1 MGHKMDDRHNNSF
14 HMFLAQHI
22 SHRHTATNRFKTKF
36 KLKGGRV
43 KPKKKQP
50 ENQEC
55 IPVGC
60 VPSAAVAVSP
70 RGGLPQCMLGY
81 QPPPRTRHPPQEQ
94 TPLGPGTPQNQ
105 AHPSPGTRHPSCGQT
120 HTCKNITFA
129 TSLRTIT
136 RILYR
141 CLLRRSLPCSVKP
154 KRSGA
159 MLLLTLLDP
168 Q

>member
-14 HMFLAQHI
+14 DMFLAQHI
-22 SHRHTATNRFKTKF
+22 CHRHTATNRFKTKF

-70 RGGLPQCMLGY
+70 RGGGLPQCMLGY
-81 QPPPRTRHPPQEQ
+81 QPPPRTRHPPRNR
-94 TPLGPGTPQNQ
+94 PP
-105 AHPSPGTRHPSCGQT
+105 PGTRHTPPPEPGT
-120 HTCKNITFA
+120 PPVDRHTPIKT
-129 TSLRTIT
+129 
-136 RILYR
+136 
-141 CLLRRSLPCSVKP
+141 
-154 KRSGA
+154 
-159 MLLLTLLDP
+159 
-168 Q
+168 